1 MSPDP
6 LEFPAG
12 SLKHE
17 TLLLPPGPPVELFG
31 HVTLVQGYA
40 VPMYVGC
47 HALVE
52 LRDMPGTTVAVMTAA
67 PHLQNLLETALATGN
82 LVAFRGQELYDPPA
96 PLGGTWSVP
105 VYSIDGVIL
114 YRGM

>member
-1 MSPDP
+1 MSPNSV
-6 LEFPAG
+6 ESSG
-12 SLKHE
+12 SSITSE
-17 TLLLPPGPPVELFG
+17 TLLLSSGLPVELFG

-47 HALVE
+47 HALVD
-52 LRDMPGTTVAVMTAA
+52 LRDVPGTTVAVMTVA
-67 PHLQNLLETALATGN
+67 PHLQSLLETALATGN
-82 LVAFRGQELYDPPA
+82 LVAFRGQELSEPPA

-114 YRGM
+114 YDMA